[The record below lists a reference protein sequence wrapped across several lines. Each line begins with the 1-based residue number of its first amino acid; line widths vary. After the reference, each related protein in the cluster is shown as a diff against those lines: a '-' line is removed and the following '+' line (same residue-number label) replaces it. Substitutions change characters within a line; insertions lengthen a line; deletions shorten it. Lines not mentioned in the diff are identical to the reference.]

1 MDIRRLLTDYNIPFA
16 TEGQHA
22 TEGWTNIHCPFCAG
36 SQDFHLGIPDNGS
49 VANCWRCGTHSV
61 VETLSQVLGVS
72 PSKVREILQ
81 QYRINI
87 SRGKRK
93 EEAKVSIFPMKYP
106 KPNSPLTPRYK
117 EYLAKR
123 GFDPD
128 RLEKEWG
135 LLQTGPVSL
144 LDDISYSHRI
154 LIPIRW
160 DGEVVSFQGRDIT
173 GKSDRKY
180 LACPKRREKV
190 HHKNILYG
198 KQEVWRDS
206 RAIIVVE
213 GVADVWRLGEHAA
226 ATFGIE
232 FKMEQVLQLAKHHNR
247 FFVIF
252 DEEPQAQKQAR
263 ELATKLKA
271 LGKEAYIE
279 KVDTK
284 DPGEMKPEDARHLV
298 RDLLGRVIL

>member
-1 MDIRRLLTDYNIPFA
+1 MDIRRLLVDYNIPFA
-16 TEGQHA
+16 TQGRHS
-22 TEGWTNIHCPFCAG
+22 TEGWVNIHCPFCAG
-36 SQDFHLGIPDNGS
+36 SKDFHLGIPENGM
-49 VANCWRCGTHSV
+49 VAHCWRCGTHSV
-61 VETLSQVLGVS
+61 VETLSQVLGIS
-72 PSKVREILQ
+72 PSKTREILQ
-81 QYRINI
+81 KYKINI

-93 EEAKVSIFPMKYP
+93 EETKASIFPMKYP
-106 KPNSPLTPRYK
+106 SPNSPLTPLYK

-135 LLQTGPVSL
+135 LLQTGPVSF
-144 LDDISYSHRI
+144 LDGISYSHRI

-160 DGEVVSFQGRDIT
+160 DGQVVSFQGRDIT

-213 GVADVWRLGEHAA
+213 GVTDVWRLGEHAA

-232 FKMEQVLQLAKHHNR
+232 FKMEQVLCLAGLHDR
-247 FFVIF
+247 FFIIF

-271 LGKEAYIE
+271 LGKRAYVQKIE
-279 KVDTK
+279 G
-284 DPGEMKPEDARHLV
+284 DPGGMKPEDAKYLV
-298 RDLLGRVIL
+298 RDLLRGGR